1 MYAFQIFNER
11 NHDLF
16 FIFLISE
23 IEDFLNFYGEKS
35 RKLRTFLDRKFKLKS
50 FSETLVATQVKRYD
64 LFLIG
69 TNCTKQKQ
77 EDGYWIRILE
87 LTVWFSFALTGIAKR
102 RKLHYD
108 DGKKAEKSEIENPF
122 TYQLT
127 LNRCLTLWS
136 ICDQCFYFPCLI
148 GW

>member
-23 IEDFLNFYGEKS
+23 IKDFLNVYGEKS
-35 RKLRTFLDRKFKLKS
+35 RKLRTLLDRKFKLKS

-87 LTVWFSFALTGIAKR
+87 LTV
-102 RKLHYD
+102 
-108 DGKKAEKSEIENPF
+108 
-122 TYQLT
+122 
-127 LNRCLTLWS
+127 
-136 ICDQCFYFPCLI
+136 
-148 GW
+148 